1 MCVMS
6 SQLIG
11 AARAACALVGWPG
24 SLKEIRGGF
33 LEKYLES
40 GGWLLKEKEERKG
53 AQHKSAFF
61 FLLTNANRA
70 GEGAHGGGLGAG
82 SPGHGGGRGLGQ
94 NREEVVGVRFP
105 YSPRPEVERGGL
117 ATVVGGGGRLW
128 PWWRRCRLGEG
139 ASGGGDGCGG
149 RELRGG
155 PLYRPGEAV
164 ERGGRRWPSSAAIN
178 GGLASSGCRGAA
190 AYMTTRRLRQRRAVQ
205 RASRVR
211 GAASWWLAA

>member
-117 ATVVGGGGRLW
+117 ATAAARARRRLW
-128 PWWRRCRLGEG
+128 WLRYCRAWEGEVAAGMAWWWWRAAWGTF
-139 ASGGGDGCGG
+139 
-149 RELRGG
+149 
-155 PLYRPGEAV
+155 YRQGEAV
-164 ERGGRRWPSSAAIN
+164 EGRTRWPAGALRTGSNGVGRR
-178 GGLASSGCRGAA
+178 GL
-190 AYMTTRRLRQRRAVQ
+190 RR
-205 RASRVR
+205 
-211 GAASWWLAA
+211 

>member
-1 MCVMS
+1 MS

-40 GGWLLKEKEERKG
+40 GGWLLKEKEDRKG

-94 NREEVVGVRFP
+94 NGEEVVGVRFP

-117 ATVVGGGGRLW
+117 AT
-128 PWWRRCRLGEG
+128 
-139 ASGGGDGCGG
+139 A
-149 RELRGG
+149 
-155 PLYRPGEAV
+155 AV
-164 ERGGRRWPSSAAIN
+164 TP
-178 GGLASSGCRGAA
+178 
-190 AYMTTRRLRQRRAVQ
+190 
-205 RASRVR
+205 RVF
-211 GAASWWLAA
+211 AQ